1 MQADTQ
7 EPQEPFPPPGWLTKT
22 SASETLGRSPSRV
35 AALGTEGAIK
45 TQPATNP
52 VSKQRVTLFHAGDV
66 ERLAFERDHPGEVS
80 KVPAKLEHPPLPL
93 RSEVL
98 SWIRENAIPG
108 GTTDA
113 RFNEQTTPKPWLTL
127 AEAAEYSGLPVS
139 TIRNLI
145 DAGSLKHLDVGPR
158 PGGRWR
164 VKRSDLDALE
174 GHQ

>member
-1 MQADTQ
+1 MQVETQ
-7 EPQEPFPPPGWLTKT
+7 EPQEAFPPPGWLTKT
-22 SASETLGRSPSRV
+22 SASERLNRSPSRV
-35 AALGTEGAIK
+35 AALGVEGAIK
-45 TQPATNP
+45 TQTAQNP

-66 ERLAFERDHPGEVS
+66 ERLVYERDHPEEVS
-80 KVPAKLEHPPLPL
+80 RVPAKLEQPSDAFSDLAKTGMWSLRGLPRL
-93 RSEVL
+93 ERAEL
-98 SWIRENAIPG
+98 P
-108 GTTDA
+108 TL
-113 RFNEQTTPKPWLTL
+113 KPWLTL

-145 DAGSLKHLDVGPR
+145 DASRLPHLDVGPR